1 MYVIKYALSIFIR
14 IVNSLILARVLIS
27 FFPNFRYSKITDII
41 YQLTEPI
48 LAPCRAILDKFGLNM
63 GMVDFS
69 PILAYM
75 ILRFVQVLVYSA
87 Y

>member
-14 IVNSLILARVLIS
+14 IVNILILARVLLS
-27 FFPNFRYSKITDII
+27 FFPNLRYSKITDFI

-48 LAPCRAILDKFGLNM
+48 LAPCRAILDKVGLNM

-75 ILRFVQVLVYSA
+75 ILRFVQLLLYSL
-87 Y
+87 

>member
-1 MYVIKYALSIFIR
+1 MYVIKLSSLNLHQNSEFFDTSEG
-14 IVNSLILARVLIS
+14 IVV
-27 FFPNFRYSKITDII
+27 FFPNLRYSKIADFI

-48 LAPCRAILDKFGLNM
+48 LAPCRALLDKFGLGM

-75 ILRFVQVLVYSA
+75 ILRFVQMLVYSL
-87 Y
+87 

>member
-1 MYVIKYALSIFIR
+1 MYVIKLALSIFIR
-14 IVNSLILARVLIS
+14 IVNSLILVRVLLS
-27 FFPNFRYSKITDII
+27 FFPNLRYSKIADFI

-48 LAPCRAILDKFGLNM
+48 LAPCRALLDKLGLGM

-75 ILRFVQVLVYSA
+75 ILRFVQMLVYSL
-87 Y
+87 

>member
-14 IVNSLILARVLIS
+14 IVNILILARVLLS
-27 FFPNFRYSKITDII
+27 FFPNLRYSKITDFI

-48 LAPCRAILDKFGLNM
+48 LAPCRAILDKVGLNT

-75 ILRFVQVLVYSA
+75 ILRFVQLLLYSL
-87 Y
+87 

>member
-1 MYVIKYALSIFIR
+1 MYVIKLALSVFVTM
-14 IVNSLILARVLIS
+14 VNYLILARVLLS
-27 FFPNFRYSKITDII
+27 FFPSLRYSKITEFI

-48 LAPCRAILDKFGLNM
+48 LAPCRMLLDKVGLNM

-75 ILRFVQVLVYSA
+75 ILRFLQMLVYSL
-87 Y
+87 